1 LCRLFGISRQSYYQR
16 IKRLIKNQEEQNRI
30 LTEVKKVRQRHK
42 KMGGIK
48 LYGKLKPVLNEKL
61 IKCGRDKFMQI
72 LRDEN
77 LLVKHPR
84 KYIKTTNS
92 NHSFNRYPNIIHS
105 IDIVRSEQVFV
116 SDITYIKTKKGFMY
130 LYLITDAYSKQIM
143 GWELAD
149 NLKVLNA
156 VKALK
161 KALKN
166 RKYPGRK
173 LIHHSDRGLQYCHP
187 SYIDLLRRN
196 KVKISMTNQY
206 DPYENAVAERVN
218 GILKMEYDVGG
229 QFVGKKDAM
238 REIKYAIWLYN
249 TDRPHLSCHGLVPE
263 EAHKLENY
271 KLKTWSKKL
280 SSKGYPLEEKEI
292 SLNVN

>member
-1 LCRLFGISRQSYYQR
+1 
-16 IKRLIKNQEEQNRI
+16 
-30 LTEVKKVRQRHK
+30 
-42 KMGGIK
+42 MGGIK